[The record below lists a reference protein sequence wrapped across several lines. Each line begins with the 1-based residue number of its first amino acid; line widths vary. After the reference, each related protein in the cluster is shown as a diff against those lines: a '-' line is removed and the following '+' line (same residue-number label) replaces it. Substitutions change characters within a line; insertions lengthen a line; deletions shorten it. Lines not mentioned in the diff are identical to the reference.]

1 MAWRQFGPIRAPLTN
16 EERFPNK
23 CVVNLSDQPLTAG
36 QLSLL
41 SKGLK
46 FCPDPGAPALDLVKS
61 DFDYFHRVLR
71 LKQKFSEDGDGLAFR
86 NTQPLRPNTAPPNQG
101 QGADDWRL
109 RDRFHAAFDHP
120 RFCKKSTWNPAGPPA
135 LEAFITANESRFVSD
150 QSFRRTVDNLTQAE
164 CEALRYF
171 KSASHLVIKPA
182 DKGSAVVV
190 MNLDDYISEGFRQLQ
205 DPNFYTEVPTDLS
218 ESHMSNVIAVVSEMC
233 SNGEISERCK
243 QYLCDFKYR
252 TARFYMLPK
261 IHKGVFP
268 PPGRHI
274 ISCNY
279 CPTEKISQFV
289 DHFLKPVA
297 QPISYKYYR
306 IWEVFRRAVY

>member
-1 MAWRQFGPIRAPLTN
+1 MNTLYIQSI
-16 EERFPNK
+16 K
-23 CVVNLSDQPLTAG
+23 VC
-36 QLSLL
+36 SLNMMGFFFL
-41 SKGLK
+41 
-46 FCPDPGAPALDLVKS
+46 
-61 DFDYFHRVLR
+61 
-71 LKQKFSEDGDGLAFR
+71 
-86 NTQPLRPNTAPPNQG
+86 
-101 QGADDWRL
+101 
-109 RDRFHAAFDHP
+109 
-120 RFCKKSTWNPAGPPA
+120 
-135 LEAFITANESRFVSD
+135 SD
-150 QSFRRTVDNLTQAE
+150 QSFHRMVDNLTPAE

-190 MNLDDYISEGFRQLQ
+190 MNLDNYLSEGFRQLQ

-218 ESHMSNVIAVVSEMC
+218 ESHMSNVISVVSEMC

-261 IHKGVFP
+261 IHKGVYP
-268 PPGRHI
+268 PPGRPI
-274 ISCNY
+274 ISGNN

-297 QPISYKYYR
+297 QKGKSVLKDTTHFLQILQDVGSVPPGCLLVSLDVTGLYTNIPNQEGLLAAKKGLDEHRPDGKCPTNTSILRLLQQVLRKNNFTFCGKNYLQIGGTAMGTTAAPNYAINFMNDLR
-306 IWEVFRRAVY
+306 TNSSTHS